1 MKKMEKFSSWNI
13 DAMLGRYLV
22 DGNMDFLK
30 DMLPDLEK
38 EYSRWEKTHRL
49 PNGLY
54 WQGDVQD
61 GMEESISGGRRKK
74 YARPTINSYMYA
86 NAKALSDIGILLDNP
101 EMARKYGMKADS
113 LKTLVQNKLWNEKH
127 QFFET
132 LRGDT
137 CAAVREAIGFIP
149 WYFNL
154 PDREAQHYAEAW
166 RQTMDEKGFA
176 APYGLTTAERRHPQ
190 FRSHG
195 VGRCEWDG
203 AIWPF
208 ASSQTLTAMANF
220 LNNYPQNDILADSTY
235 FHQME
240 LYVESQ
246 YHRGRPYIGEYL
258 DEKNGAWLMGDR
270 ERSRYYNHSTF
281 NDLIITGLVGLRP
294 RFDDKIEVNPLIPAD
309 KWEYFCLDNVSYHGR
324 NITIIWDKYGSRY
337 HHGNGLTIL
346 VDGRP
351 AGHSEKLER
360 LVCKMN

>member
-1 MKKMEKFSSWNI
+1 
-13 DAMLGRYLV
+13 MLGRYLV

-166 RQTMDEKGFA
+166 RQTMDEKDL
-176 APYGLTTAERRHPQ
+176 PLLT
-190 FRSHG
+190 
-195 VGRCEWDG
+195 D
-203 AIWPF
+203 
-208 ASSQTLTAMANF
+208 
-220 LNNYPQNDILADSTY
+220 
-235 FHQME
+235 
-240 LYVESQ
+240 
-246 YHRGRPYIGEYL
+246 
-258 DEKNGAWLMGDR
+258 
-270 ERSRYYNHSTF
+270 
-281 NDLIITGLVGLRP
+281 
-294 RFDDKIEVNPLIPAD
+294 
-309 KWEYFCLDNVSYHGR
+309 
-324 NITIIWDKYGSRY
+324 
-337 HHGNGLTIL
+337 
-346 VDGRP
+346 
-351 AGHSEKLER
+351 
-360 LVCKMN
+360 